1 MDRKII
7 TIVLALALISCF
19 FLPYLKY
26 GAISANGFHLLTDK
40 TTSGADKGLLLIK
53 YIWVLIPVAAVML
66 LAGALNKGNYFLGRG
81 IWALL
86 PLLTVLLLVAQ
97 LFRDAKKIKSGIS
110 ISDLSENFGI
120 GFWITLGI
128 ALVLAFY
135 WPGKKK

>member
-1 MDRKII
+1 
-7 TIVLALALISCF
+7 LS
-19 FLPYLKY
+19 
-26 GAISANGFHLLTDK
+26 
-40 TTSGADKGLLLIK
+40 
-53 YIWVLIPVAAVML
+53 PVAAVML
-66 LAGALNKGNYFLGRG
+66 LTGALNNGNYFLGRG

-86 PLLTVLLLVAQ
+86 PLFTVFLVMVQ
-97 LFRDAKKIKSGIS
+97 LFRDAKKIKPGIS